1 MIARR
6 EQSSDWCAGDC
17 AALALA
23 CCGAARWLLNGHAQ
37 VLWHTARV
45 LLNLLPLRRYRDFRL
60 LFVGQT
66 VSLLGSMLT
75 YVAVPYQ
82 VYQLTK
88 SSWLV
93 GMVSAA
99 QLLPVL
105 ALGLLGGAFADR
117 LDRRRLL
124 VWSEV
129 LLTLGAAGLAVNAA
143 RAAPSLQFIFAMA
156 VCMQAVNAFHR
167 PAMDALNQKLV
178 EPADYGAIGAL
189 SSLRHSMAAILG
201 PAIGG
206 ILIAWGGAQVAF
218 WADAASFLVSV
229 VMLVLMRPT
238 PAATSAA
245 SGHWQMIVEGVNFA
259 RSRPELI
266 GTYLVD
272 MVAMTFAFPV
282 ALFPQ
287 MAVPWGGAHAAGMLF
302 ASMAIG
308 SLVMSAL
315 SGWTVRVPRHGAAVV
330 VAAGMWGVFVAAAG
344 FANNLPLAVLLLAL
358 AGAADM
364 MSGLFRSII
373 WNETVPN
380 EMRGRLAGAEMISYL
395 TGPLLGNARAGY
407 VAAFTSVQFSLVSG
421 GLLCVAGVL
430 GCAVVLRQF
439 WQYVGARAD
448 AGGGVVETSAADMG

>member
-1 MIARR
+1 MWRARIDTAVVMRGLVVCGCGCAQSIAA
-6 EQSSDWCAGDC
+6 S
-17 AALALA
+17 
-23 CCGAARWLLNGHAQ
+23 
-37 VLWHTARV
+37 VPWHTACV
-45 LLNLLPLRRYRDFRL
+45 LLNLSPLRRYREFRL
-60 LFVGQT
+60 LFIGQT

-82 VYQLTK
+82 IYQLTN
-88 SSWLV
+88 SSWMV

-129 LLTLGAAGLAVNAA
+129 LLTLGAAALAVNAA
-143 RAAPSLQFIFAMA
+143 RAAPSVPLIFAMA

-178 EPADYGAIGAL
+178 DPADYGAIGAL
-189 SSLRHSMAAILG
+189 SSLRHSAAAILG

-206 ILIAWGGAQVAF
+206 ILIAWGGTQVAF
-218 WADAASFLVSV
+218 WADCATFLCSV
-229 VMLVLMRPT
+229 VMLVLMQPT
-238 PAATSAA
+238 PPAAPGG
-245 SGHWQMIVEGVNFA
+245 SGHWQMIVDGVNFA

-272 MVAMTFAFPV
+272 IVAMTFAFPV

-287 MAVPWGGAHAAGMLF
+287 MAVPWGGAPAAGMLF
-302 ASMAIG
+302 AAMAVG

-315 SGWTVRVPRHGAAVV
+315 SGWTVRVQRHGAAVV
-330 VAAGMWGVFVAAAG
+330 VAAGMWGVCVAAAG
-344 FANNLPLAVLLLAL
+344 LANSLPLAVLLLAL

-380 EMRGRLAGAEMISYL
+380 EMRGRLAGTEMISYL

-407 VAAFTSVQFSLVSG
+407 VAAFTTVQFSLVSG

-430 GCAVVLRQF
+430 ACAVALRQF
-439 WQYVGARAD
+439 WQYTGVRAEPGVTAVEPHA
-448 AGGGVVETSAADMG
+448 AGPG